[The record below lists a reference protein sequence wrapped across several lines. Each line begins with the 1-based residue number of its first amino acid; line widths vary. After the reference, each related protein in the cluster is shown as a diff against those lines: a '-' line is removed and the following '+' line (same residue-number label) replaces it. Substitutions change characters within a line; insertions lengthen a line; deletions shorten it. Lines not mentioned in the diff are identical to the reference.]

1 MVEGDWFMVIG
12 AGSSFIQGVY
22 FFLQGIGLIF
32 KPGLRR
38 YIVIP
43 IIFNA
48 ILLILIFST
57 LALFLYHSLTPL
69 TTDYPKWVIVIFG
82 WLFWIFY
89 SFITLLVS
97 SFVFTVLTNI
107 IASPFYGLLAEASAK
122 LVGKEM
128 QYQQYL
134 RITDQSGI
142 TDQDQSS
149 IKNQSSIN
157 FSSSNN
163 SSASNKF
170 SISNK
175 PSLSSG
181 GTEDANA
188 GWLKTALVIAPRTLA
203 REGRK
208 LLHFLPW
215 FLLCLLFI
223 IFPFAW
229 PFLPF
234 VWWLVLTY
242 FLAVQYIDYQP
253 DNQQIHFKS
262 VLAILKQNKLVVFG
276 FGTVVSFAMLI
287 PGANLFVPP
296 AAVAGGTA
304 LWLSLQSKSEKR

>member
-1 MVEGDWFMVIG
+1 MVLGVS
-12 AGSSFIQGVY
+12 SSFIQGVY

-48 ILLILIFST
+48 ILLTLIFST

-69 TTDYPKWVIVIFG
+69 ITDYPKWVIVMFG

-107 IASPFYGLLAEASAK
+107 IASPFYGLLAEAAAK
-122 LVGKEM
+122 LVGKEK
-128 QYQQYL
+128 QYKQYL
-134 RITDQSGI
+134 GI
-142 TDQDQSS
+142 TDQGGITEQGDQRAANDQ
-149 IKNQSSIN
+149 NQSSN
-157 FSSSNN
+157 FNAKDS
-163 SSASNKF
+163 
-170 SISNK
+170 
-175 PSLSSG
+175 
-181 GTEDANA
+181 NA

-262 VLAILKQNKLVVFG
+262 VLKILKQHKLVVFG
-276 FGTVVSFAMLI
+276 FGTVVSLAMLI

-304 LWLSLQSKSEKR
+304 LWLSLQSVSEGS